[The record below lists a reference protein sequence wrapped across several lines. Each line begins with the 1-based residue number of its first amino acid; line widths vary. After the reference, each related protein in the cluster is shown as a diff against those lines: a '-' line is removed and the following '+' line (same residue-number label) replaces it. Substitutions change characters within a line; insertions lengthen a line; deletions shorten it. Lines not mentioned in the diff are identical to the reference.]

1 MVRECYSLESTVIT
15 AASVGVGITAVGGVT
30 GVYFLLAKSTKAA
43 SAALQGV
50 GGAVV
55 AVWFHKRI
63 VFFIYNL
70 CILFYLEFYIIDDNM
85 LVIKNRNMLVVV
97 FKKWWIIRLIVW
109 NIFF

>member
-55 AVWFHKRI
+55 AV
-63 VFFIYNL
+63 
-70 CILFYLEFYIIDDNM
+70 
-85 LVIKNRNMLVVV
+85 
-97 FKKWWIIRLIVW
+97 
-109 NIFF
+109 